1 MKKRSPEKSTSIAG
15 QSAAHFIAM
24 DDSLA
29 SLLLNHGIRVRDF
42 ILLSFLSDQG
52 PMSVLRLS
60 RVVGIEPDK
69 TLKSL
74 KRLSAANLVFR
85 EPTPST
91 ETHESVARLTSRGE
105 YVAGKISAQL
115 GPDGPTSS

>member
-1 MKKRSPEKSTSIAG
+1 MKHGSPKKNTSIAG

-52 PMSVLRLS
+52 PMSISRLS
-60 RVVGIEPDK
+60 RVVGIEPDR
-69 TLKSL
+69 TLNSL
-74 KRLSAANLVFR
+74 KRLSAVNLVFR
-85 EPTPST
+85 EPASR
-91 ETHESVARLTSRGE
+91 EAKYESVARLTSRGE
-105 YVAGKISAQL
+105 DIAAKV
-115 GPDGPTSS
+115 SSQID